1 MPDKLSEPLTDPNN
15 EPVTF
20 VSEVAGIGVLN
31 GVVNVTFSQARY
43 MPHDSVVMLDQIV
56 ASRLRFDLYC
66 AQRLH
71 DMLGKILDENTKGA
85 AQPKPKMDS

>member
-15 EPVTF
+15 EPIKF
-20 VSEVAGIGVLN
+20 VNEVAGIGILN
-31 GVVNVTFSQARY
+31 GVVNITFSTARFL
-43 MPHDSVVMLDQIV
+43 PQDDVVILDQIV

-71 DMLGKILDENTKGA
+71 DALGKILDENTKGPA
-85 AQPKPKMDS
+85 LTKPKMDA